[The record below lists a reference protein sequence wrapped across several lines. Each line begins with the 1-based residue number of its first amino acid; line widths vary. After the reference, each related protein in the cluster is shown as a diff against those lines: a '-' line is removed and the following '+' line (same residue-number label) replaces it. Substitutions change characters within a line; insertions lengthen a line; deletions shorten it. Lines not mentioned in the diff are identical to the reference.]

1 MTVLFSQF
9 LFFCVLVL
17 GLAPV
22 HPVQTKALPNH
33 SPESDVRLDNLLH
46 PLHLSSMDINYT
58 TKGGTL
64 EISCRLFTDDMEDA
78 LKKQFQVPADLSAPA
93 KHQAMDVL
101 LKKYIALHLRF
112 QANGKAVALNYL
124 GFEKDREAVIVY
136 VESAPIKSLKK
147 LEVYNTLMYDLFNDQ
162 TNIMHVVVNG
172 KRKSDKLDYP
182 EAKAVIF
189 E

>member
-9 LFFCVLVL
+9 LLICSLL
-17 GLAPV
+17 LCLTTTPA
-22 HPVQTKALPNH
+22 VQQG
-33 SPESDVRLDNLLH
+33 SSDQSTIASVDDKSLLH
-46 PLHLSSMDINYT
+46 PLHLSSMEINYT
-58 TKGGTL
+58 TKPGTL

-78 LKKQFQVPADLSAPA
+78 LKKQFKVPTDLSAPA
-93 KHQAMDVL
+93 KHKAMDEL
-101 LKKYIALHLRF
+101 LKKYIALHLKF
-112 QANGKAVALNYL
+112 QANGKPIALNYL

-136 VESAPIKSLKK
+136 VESVPVKSLKK
-147 LEVYNTLMYDLFNDQ
+147 LEVYNTLMYDLFDDQ

-182 EAKAVIF
+182 EANAVIF